1 MIETYKFRLYP
12 TDDQKVLLAKHF
24 GSVRFVYN
32 WALAFNQKLYASEQK
47 YKNSIALGCDG
58 EFVKLKNENAWLRE
72 VNAQSLIASV
82 GHLDRAF
89 NNFFGHRS
97 GFPKFKS
104 KKSHKDSFEIPQN
117 LKLDFKRGKIQI
129 PKFINKKNND
139 NRIKCVFSKKVKPGK
154 IGTATIS
161 RNSCGQYFVSFIVHT
176 TEKEIPLIDKSKIIK
191 ENSIGIDFGLKHF
204 LTLSNGQKIDSP
216 EFFKQTLD
224 KLHLRQK
231 QFSKTESKS
240 KNHERMRIKVAKIH
254 NKIANQRKDFLHKL
268 STNLVNDSQIDCI
281 CVEDLNLKGMSKLWG
296 RKVGDLSYYAFT
308 SMLDYKMKRKG
319 KYLLKIGRFDPSSQI
334 CSHCGHRQKLSLD
347 ERTYHCPECG
357 TSLDRDVNAA
367 INIRNFAMRKLISNT
382 VGSTG
387 INACGDGSSGLSDVN
402 CLSETT
408 VREARKI
415 RRKATSNGN
424 DL

>member
-1 MIETYKFRLYP
+1 MIETYKFRIYP

-24 GSVRFVYN
+24 GSVRFAYN
-32 WALAFNQKLYASEQK
+32 WYLDYNQKQYTTNEK
-47 YKNSIALGCDG
+47 
-58 EFVKLKNENAWLRE
+58 FVGWMSLTTSQDFKDFKAENPWLKE
-72 VNAQSLIASV
+72 VNSQSLVASIS
-82 GHLDRAF
+82 HCDKAF
-89 NNFFGHRS
+89 QRFFKHIS

-161 RNSCGQYFVSFIVHT
+161 KNPAGQYFVSFIVHT
-176 TEKEIPLIDKSKIIK
+176 AEKEKELIDKSKITK

-204 LTLSNGQKIDSP
+204 LTLSDGSKIDSP
-216 EFFKQTLD
+216 EFFKQSLE
-224 KLHLRQK
+224 KLKLRQR
-231 QFSKTESKS
+231 QFSKTKS
-240 KNHERMRIKVAKIH
+240 DSHNHEKMRIKVAKIH
-254 NKIANQRKDFLHKL
+254 NKIKNQRSDFLHKL

-281 CVEDLNLKGMSKLWG
+281 CVEDLNMKGMSKLWG

-308 SMLDYKMKRKG
+308 QMLDYKLKRKG

-347 ERTYHCPECG
+347 ERTYRCPKCG

-387 INACGDGSSGLSDVN
+387 INACGDGSSGCSDVN
-402 CLSETT
+402 WNSETT
-408 VREARKI
+408 VDETRKI
-415 RRKATSNGN
+415 RRKVTSNGN